1 VRGHFEVA
9 VVGGGPA
16 GSLTATLLAR
26 RGCRVAIFDKSRPG
40 AFCVGETLPPQASHL
55 LFEVGLFDRFRNQKH
70 RSSPG
75 IVSAWGNSE
84 PIVTDFLFC
93 PHGDGWHVDR
103 AKFNALFREAA
114 VEAGALFFPDTSVRA
129 CLQSASGSHWTICTR
144 DGAELESDLLVDAS
158 GRHPSTSFLRRGRT
172 VYDRLIAIAGLT
184 EAADSRTASD
194 YTLIE
199 SVEEGWFYS
208 ALLPCGKFIVT
219 FMTDPDIY
227 AAGRARSRAYLN
239 DRLHNATL
247 TNSRIS
253 HFPVATATFSAA
265 SIQRTAVVQSNW
277 IAVGDAARS
286 YDPLSGLG
294 LLNSMKSA
302 IEATPVIL
310 DMLRG
315 QTTAAVRYEA
325 GNQRSFSKYRQM
337 HASYYSLER
346 RWPNSLFWARRSNST
361 V

>member
-1 VRGHFEVA
+1 
-9 VVGGGPA
+9 
-16 GSLTATLLAR
+16 
-26 RGCRVAIFDKSRPG
+26 
-40 AFCVGETLPPQASHL
+40 
-55 LFEVGLFDRFRNQKH
+55 
-70 RSSPG
+70 
-75 IVSAWGNSE
+75 
-84 PIVTDFLFC
+84 
-93 PHGDGWHVDR
+93 
-103 AKFNALFREAA
+103 
-114 VEAGALFFPDTSVRA
+114 VRA

-184 EAADSRTASD
+184 EAAVSRTASD
-194 YTLIE
+194 YTLI
-199 SVEEGWFYS
+199 
-208 ALLPCGKFIVT
+208 
-219 FMTDPDIY
+219 
-227 AAGRARSRAYLN
+227 
-239 DRLHNATL
+239 
-247 TNSRIS
+247 
-253 HFPVATATFSAA
+253 
-265 SIQRTAVVQSNW
+265 
-277 IAVGDAARS
+277 AAR